1 MSEQD
6 RQEQIAE
13 TLSLLGQLTPAALA
27 ADRDLLFFRAG
38 EASARGEN
46 RTTSRTHR
54 VVWPTVAAAALA
66 LLAAGLGALLVM
78 REPEV
83 RVVYIERPAAERDEQ
98 AGNVAKDTTPRERA
112 ETNGIVEPATS
123 VYGANE
129 IRYRPGGNGI
139 IPSQDWAALSDAF
152 AGQLRLQQAR
162 SRAAEEAMSSTTV
175 ENRGAGAL
183 DGDAPRQ
190 RAKSYLELRDS
201 LRAM

>member
-1 MSEQD
+1 MSQQD
-6 RQEQIAE
+6 RQNQLAE
-13 TLSLLGQLTPAALA
+13 TLSLLGQLTPAALTA
-27 ADRDLLFFRAG
+27 NRDLLFFRAG

-46 RTTSRTHR
+46 YTTARTHR
-54 VVWPTVAAAALA
+54 VVWPTAAAALA
-66 LLAAGLGALLVM
+66 LLALGLGSALLM
-78 REPEV
+78 REPAV

-98 AGNVAKDTTPRERA
+98 AGTVAKDTTTRERA
-112 ETNGIVEPATS
+112 ETNGFVGPATS